1 MNFKNPFATDASGDD
16 GGVTDSAET
25 PVHEMDSQL
34 STVTAERDQLLQER
48 ADLNDRLLRRTAEF
62 DNFRRRTE
70 REKQDYFE
78 YAGMETVRQLLP
90 VLDDFDRA
98 LKMTAQTRPE
108 EAEREFYKGTELIY
122 SRLMELVKK
131 IGLEPIV
138 SIGAKFDPNLHE
150 AIERVPSEEAE
161 DQTILGEFQRGYM
174 FKGRLLRPAMVK
186 VAVAH

>member
-1 MNFKNPFATDASGDD
+1 MGDTPEGTAPELDNQLDA
-16 GGVTDSAET
+16 
-25 PVHEMDSQL
+25 
-34 STVTAERDQLLQER
+34 VTAERDQLLQER

-98 LKMTAQTRPE
+98 LKLTAQTRPDE
-108 EAEREFYKGTELIY
+108 VEREFYKGTELIY

-131 IGLEPIV
+131 LGLEPV
-138 SIGAKFDPNLHE
+138 ASVGAKFDPNLHE
-150 AIERVPSEEAE
+150 AIERVPTDEAE
-161 DQTILGEFQRGYM
+161 DQTIVGEFQRGYM